1 MIIVYYNYYFTGE
14 FNGVAKGALAPSLG
28 LSYLFYKAKYYY
40 MLIIIIKY
48 RQWSLMNMVPIFYIF
63 FYK

>member
-1 MIIVYYNYYFTGE
+1 MDE
-14 FNGVAKGALAPSLG
+14 FKGVIKGRLVPPPLG

-40 MLIIIIKY
+40 KLIIIVKY
-48 RQWSLMNMVPIFYIF
+48 RQWSLMNMVPILYF